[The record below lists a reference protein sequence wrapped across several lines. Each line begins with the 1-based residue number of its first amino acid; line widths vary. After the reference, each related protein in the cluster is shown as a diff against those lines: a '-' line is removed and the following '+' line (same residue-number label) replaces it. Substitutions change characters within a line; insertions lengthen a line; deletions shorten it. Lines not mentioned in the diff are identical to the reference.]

1 MSTIT
6 LPNIRVSSDLTV
18 KVRLTDD
25 GVAIDW
31 TTLSRVRATIYSD
44 AQRALAGRCDV
55 SVDAEDPTLL
65 VCQYAATKPQ
75 YVGVNR
81 IVVSATYMGE
91 MKTYDKPA
99 FTFVRWT
106 ADQEGEEIT
115 IDDPDV
121 DVEITVEDISS
132 SILQE
137 AVDAAFTAADRAND
151 AAAAAEHMVDIH
163 TGPQGK
169 SAYEVAVDEGY
180 VGTEE
185 EWLASLVGP
194 QGQQGIQ
201 GETGDAAGFG
211 AVTASVDSTT
221 GTPSVAVTASGPDT
235 AKAFDFA
242 FSGLK
247 GEKGDKGDQGNT
259 GSSVDYP
266 YELVNNLTTDDATK
280 GLSAAMGVALEGEVS
295 QLEAKVY
302 GDSSHEILD
311 TTSPVAGTLASG
323 QWKTNGSYGY
333 WLNAVLPVSGY
344 RGRTLRITP
353 KSAADST
360 TYFFAKDNVLVH
372 NENVNLCDGWSTAAS
387 TADIL
392 DITIPND
399 AGYLVVR
406 LTNTNTS
413 ADKIPQSLLVL
424 AQEGDLDKK
433 VDKVVGKGLSTNDY
447 TDADKAKVA
456 TIPNAFVV
464 PSDLNNYVPK
474 EQGIENAGLLLKVG
488 TDGKVT
494 LGTGGGVGPDVID
507 CVRKEISRTLF
518 LGENVLSGVVG
529 VGTGWTENSGNY
541 THETGEASTLEFP
554 LATDSGDAYVAILSY
569 SVTGQN
575 EEAVVV
581 SIGDGVPCDIY
592 NGTLGPFYVG
602 MVSDGGNL
610 KITAESVYAGTISGV
625 ELRKVVPEEDAVISI
640 TLDTTNNKH
649 YENVESGTMRA
660 NLTGWWN
667 VAMGANDALE
677 ANQNGSR
684 NIAIGARSLVSMHG
698 GTRNIGVG
706 TFSLHRLLYGA
717 RNIAIGA
724 DSAWYITGGYDNIA
738 LGKAAFGE
746 IRGDNPQRNVAIGT
760 SALSI
765 ATSTNPEDNVAIGYR
780 ALSGGANASQKT
792 NCVAIGASAGLS
804 NNTKCVAIGANAAF
818 YIKGQG
824 NVAIGFDAMNYYNV
838 DGQNNVCIGH
848 LARLYPPS
856 RPATID
862 NAIAIGYNAKAT
874 KSNQV
879 VIGNANNDEFV
890 LGGKKLVFNQD
901 GTISWTA
908 A

>member
-1 MSTIT
+1 MANYSAIKAAVNGYIKANGRKEITGSILNAVLNATIDSLGRYFQFAGGAMPT
-6 LPNIRVSSDLTV
+6 DDPGTPDQNVCYLATEPGLYVHFNNIR
-18 KVRLTDD
+18 
-25 GVAIDW
+25 I
-31 TTLSRVRATIYSD
+31 
-44 AQRALAGRCDV
+44 
-55 SVDAEDPTLL
+55 E
-65 VCQYAATKPQ
+65 
-75 YVGVNR
+75 N
-81 IVVSATYMGE
+81 E
-91 MKTYDKPA
+91 
-99 FTFVRWT
+99 
-106 ADQEGEEIT
+106 
-115 IDDPDV
+115 
-121 DVEITVEDISS
+121 
-132 SILQE
+132 
-137 AVDAAFTAADRAND
+137 
-151 AAAAAEHMVDIH
+151 
-163 TGPQGK
+163 
-169 SAYEVAVDEGY
+169 EVALLFWNG
-180 VGTEE
+180 
-185 EWLASLVGP
+185 EWVKQTIAI
-194 QGQQGIQ
+194 GIQ
-201 GETGDAAGFG
+201 E
-211 AVTASVDSTT
+211 VNASVDNQV
-221 GTPSVAVTASGPDT
+221 GTPSVDVNYSQGQLVLTFHNLKGNPGLKGDTGDPAGFGTIGADITGGVGTPGVSVQSSGDNTSKNLMFHFTNLKGEAGVTSVIATIDGTSGNPT
-235 AKAFDFA
+235 CQVSLVNGVLTLA

-247 GEKGDKGDQGNT
+247 GLKGDT
-259 GSSVDYP
+259 GVSADYP
-266 YELVNNLTTDDATK
+266 ITIHNGLDSDATDEA
-280 GLSAAMGVALEGEVS
+280 LAAAQGKILDGKVS

-372 NENVNLCDGWSTAAS
+372 NENVNLCDGWSTSAS